1 VSGVTTFRED
11 RQRDLD
17 RRAGKVVTV
26 VSPFTGEEL
35 SVTEERAEKLLNRN
49 VGWQVKDDPKQA
61 ADELSRESQ
70 EQQREA
76 STDGGGFDRGPVDT
90 SGEAVSDGH

>member
-1 VSGVTTFRED
+1 VGGVTSFNDT

-26 VSPFTGEEL
+26 VSPFTSEEL
-35 SVTEERAEKLLNRN
+35 SVTEERAEKLLSRD
-49 VGWQVKDDPKQA
+49 VGWQVKDDPKQV